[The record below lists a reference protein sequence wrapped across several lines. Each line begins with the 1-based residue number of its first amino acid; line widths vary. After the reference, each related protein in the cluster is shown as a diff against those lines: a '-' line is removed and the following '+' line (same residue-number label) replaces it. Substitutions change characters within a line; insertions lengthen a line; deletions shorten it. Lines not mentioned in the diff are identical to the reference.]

1 MSYSVVFHVDLAD
14 PARLG
19 LALTNID
26 NYLNAL
32 PEEQFETVM
41 VVNGPAVQLF
51 NTADAPHAAQIK
63 ALQERGASFRL
74 CANALR
80 KFDIA
85 RQDLLADCI
94 VVPAG
99 VVEIVQ
105 LQQKGFAYIKP

>member
-1 MSYSVVFHVDLAD
+1 MSYSIVFHVDLFD
-14 PARLG
+14 DTRLG

-32 PEEQFETVM
+32 SGKEFETVM

-51 NTADAPHAAQIK
+51 KADGGAHAEQITR
-63 ALQERGASFRL
+63 LQQRGVSFRL

-85 RQDLLADCI
+85 EAALVPGCA

-99 VVEIVQ
+99 IVEIVE
-105 LQQKGFAYIKP
+105 LQQKGFAYVKP